1 VHKDCSD
8 GGMSVAGTY
17 GASRRST
24 GERGRHSAR
33 PCVIRVA
40 AQCPWRQSL
49 RRRCGGRKDVDRRL
63 VSGLIVCSQP
73 ALIRAQDVGLAEQG
87 TARNVDMNDTAGRLH
102 ENKPALMPSRISKHG
117 LAGRC
122 RCIQALLMEEQ
133 IDLERM
139 QFGYDADKVFQ

>member
-1 VHKDCSD
+1 
-8 GGMSVAGTY
+8 
-17 GASRRST
+17 
-24 GERGRHSAR
+24 
-33 PCVIRVA
+33 
-40 AQCPWRQSL
+40 
-49 RRRCGGRKDVDRRL
+49 L

-139 QFGYDADKVFQ
+139 QFGYDADKVFQWSAKAIDARGHDNVELAPRRIPAKGINRWPLVANCPMAPRTT